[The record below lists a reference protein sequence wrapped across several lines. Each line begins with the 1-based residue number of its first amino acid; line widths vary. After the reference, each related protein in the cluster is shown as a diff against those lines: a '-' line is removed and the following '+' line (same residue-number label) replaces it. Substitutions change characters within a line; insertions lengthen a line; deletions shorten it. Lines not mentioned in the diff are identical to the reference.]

1 MEATMARRREGFGP
15 RAIAGLLGLVPAIG
29 LSGIAAG
36 DVVSLKGG
44 GSVRG
49 KVLPEPGNTKTVTVL
64 MERGKTPLSFR
75 KEQVVAVSPE
85 PSILDEYLP
94 RRLQMADSSRP
105 EDQYD
110 LAAWCLSHKLPDLA
124 QVHYQATLALDPAH
138 DEAHKQLGHT
148 QVGDRWLTRDELR
161 QVQGMVKYKGKWITA
176 EEKGRQEADAGA
188 LAEEAS
194 WSRRLKILHA
204 AIVDGGEPRRT
215 EAEQQ
220 LREIRD
226 EKAVRPLLRAFG
238 RESVA
243 IRTLLVRV
251 LGDIPGSRAGL
262 ALVEGLLGEEDTD
275 VRQAAMAEIARRK
288 DSAAIPRLSNAL
300 RSKDVRVVNRA
311 AWALGNLKATSTLQR
326 LIGALTTV
334 EEQIVWMP
342 TGQAP
347 TPASIGVLGAVAP
360 PPPSVGGFQG
370 GLSGGGSYAL
380 LTPPVVAPGAVAF
393 GAAAMPLGP
402 TTGFEYSGNMS
413 AGKGPMPV
421 SVPYVNRNV
430 EVREALMKLTG
441 QDFGFDAQAWRRWIA
456 TSFRPEATPARR
468 VPQP

>member
-1 MEATMARRREGFGP
+1 MTARREGFGR
-15 RAIAGLLGLVPAIG
+15 RAIAGLLGLIPALG
-29 LSGIAAG
+29 LIDVAGG
-36 DVVSLKGG
+36 DVISLKSG

-49 KVLPEPGNTKTVTVL
+49 KVLPDPENTKTVTIL

-75 KEQVVAVSPE
+75 KEQVVSVSPE

-94 RRLQMADSSRP
+94 RRLAVAESSRA

-110 LAAWCLSHKLPDLA
+110 LAAWCQGHKLPDLA
-124 QVHYQATLALDPAH
+124 QVHYQATIKLDPGH
-138 DEAHKQLGHT
+138 DEAHRQLGHA

-161 QVQGMVKYKGKWITA
+161 QVQGMVKHKGKWITA
-176 EEKGRQEADAGA
+176 EEKDRQEADAGA
-188 LAEEAS
+188 RSQEAS

-226 EKAVRPLLRAFG
+226 ENAVRPLLRAFG
-238 RESVA
+238 AESTA
-243 IRTLLVRV
+243 IRSLLVRV
-251 LGDIPGSRAGL
+251 LGEIPGSRAGT
-262 ALVEGLLGEEDTD
+262 ALVEGFLHEDD
-275 VRQAAMAEIARRK
+275 AEVRQSAMTEIARRK
-288 DSAAIPRLSNAL
+288 DAGSIPRLSNAL
-300 RSKDVRVVNRA
+300 RSRDVRVVNRA
-311 AWALGNLKATSTLQR
+311 AWALGNLKATSALQR

-334 EEQIVWMP
+334 EEQVVWMP

-347 TPASIGVLGAVAP
+347 PPSSVGVIGAVAP
-360 PPPSVGGFQG
+360 APASVGGFQG

-402 TTGFEYSGNMS
+402 TADFGYNGAMS

-430 EVREALMKLTG
+430 EVREALIKLTG

-456 TSFRPEATPARR
+456 TSFRPEVAPARS

>member
-1 MEATMARRREGFGP
+1 MSRRREGSGT
-15 RAIAGLLGLVPAIG
+15 RAIAGFLGLIPALGLIG
-29 LSGIAAG
+29 AAAG
-36 DVVSLKGG
+36 DVVLLKGG

-49 KVLPEPGNTKTVTVL
+49 KVLPEPGNAKTVTVL
-64 MERGKTPLSFR
+64 MDRGKTPLTFR
-75 KEQVVAVSPE
+75 KDQVLEVVPE

-94 RRLQMADSSRP
+94 RRLAVADSTRA
-105 EDQYD
+105 EDLYD
-110 LAAWCLSHKLPDLA
+110 LAAWCMSHKLPDLA
-124 QVHYQATLALDPAH
+124 QVHYQATLALDPGH
-138 DEAHKQLGHT
+138 DEAHRRLGHS

-161 QVQGMVKYKGKWITA
+161 QVQGMVKHKGKWMTA
-176 EEKGRQEADAGA
+176 EEKGRLEADAGS
-188 LAEEAS
+188 LAQEAS
-194 WSRRLKILHA
+194 WTRRLKILHA

-251 LGDIPGSRAGL
+251 LGEIPGNRAGM
-262 ALVEGLLGEEDTD
+262 ALVDGFLGEEDVD

-288 DSAAIPRLSNAL
+288 DPTSIPRLSNAL

-311 AWALGNLKATSTLQR
+311 AWALGNLKATSSLQR

-334 EEQIVWMP
+334 EEQVVWMP

-347 TPASIGVLGAVAP
+347 TPSSIGVLGAVAP
-360 PPPSVGGFQG
+360 PPASVGGFQG

-380 LTPPVVAPGAVAF
+380 LTPPVVGPGVVAF
-393 GAAAMPLGP
+393 GATAMPLGP
-402 TTGFEYSGNMS
+402 TAGFEYGGNLS

-421 SVPYVNRNV
+421 TVPYVNRNV

-441 QDFGFDAQAWRRWIA
+441 QDFGFDAQAWRHWIA
-456 TSFRPEATPARR
+456 TSFRPESTPARS